1 MMLKNEAPI
10 KSPKRPPQ
18 LATKSVTPYSS
29 ERVKVI
35 NSFSLKNISNLV
47 GINLKCV
54 TSFRLNA
61 FSKKKTRQFLYSA
74 DSFFD
79 TLNVFEK
86 LFQSNGF
93 CDISASYVIEL
104 QAGKQLQGLLTL
116 VGVILAINKLSRTD
130 W

>member
-1 MMLKNEAPI
+1 MRNEFSV
-10 KSPKRPPQ
+10 KS
-18 LATKSVTPYSS
+18 
-29 ERVKVI
+29 
-35 NSFSLKNISNLV
+35 F
-47 GINLKCV
+47 
-54 TSFRLNA
+54 F
-61 FSKKKTRQFLYSA
+61 KKKTRQFLYSA